1 MQTCAQNT
9 FADKLSNTCVQ
20 TCPIFGNTF
29 GLTSDWTCNL
39 VCPSGLFSDNSTR
52 MCVSSKLCSVNTFSD
67 PVKNTC

>member
-1 MQTCAQNT
+1 
-9 FADKLSNTCVQ
+9 
-20 TCPIFGNTF
+20 
-29 GLTSDWTCNL
+29 L